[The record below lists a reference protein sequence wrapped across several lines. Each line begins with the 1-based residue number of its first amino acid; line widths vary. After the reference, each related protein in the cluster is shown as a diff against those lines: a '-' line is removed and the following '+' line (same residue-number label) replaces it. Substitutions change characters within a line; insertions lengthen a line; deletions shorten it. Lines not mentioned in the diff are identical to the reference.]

1 MLALISELSPRTRL
15 SLSVRKHVAAEE
27 QRCEVS
33 RLPSVV
39 SVHPHSS
46 QVGKALLSPP
56 LPPPSHACQNH
67 LLPFRCREPNIAF
80 VQTGA
85 RLHMSIE
92 LHLRVMGLHL
102 ALEPR
107 GSLWELKLY

>member
-15 SLSVRKHVAAEE
+15 SLSVRKHIAAEE

-46 QVGKALLSPP
+46 QVGKALLSSPP
-56 LPPPSHACQNH
+56 LPPTRVKITSCHFDAGSQILPSYKQVPGCICQ
-67 LLPFRCREPNIAF
+67 
-80 VQTGA
+80 
-85 RLHMSIE
+85 
-92 LHLRVMGLHL
+92 
-102 ALEPR
+102 
-107 GSLWELKLY
+107 